1 MSKQSLLK
9 MGIGHKFRDDNCI
22 MYPRAQFDTPANKEL
37 REKLRTAYCNEVN
50 AISETAVS
58 RDMTTRG
65 VYDVTVF
72 KMPDDKRIEVIT
84 DS

>member
-1 MSKQSLLK
+1 M
-9 MGIGHKFRDDNCI
+9 
-22 MYPRAQFDTPANKEL
+22 
-37 REKLRTAYCNEVN
+37 
-50 AISETAVS
+50 S

-84 DS
+84 DSEHGVFDSIVYLDEKNNALNQQRELPKVCIDRESEAVQESSFDEFDDPF